1 MSKRLKEV
9 DYEFWGTYITLPY
22 PTCHM
27 AIRTLHTTNRTVKKN
42 IFLTTN
48 ANRIKTYLFAQ
59 KYLLSIYN
67 GPYVPGIALH
77 PRDKISPWC
86 LQFGITLAGEHLGNH
101 LGNLRHHSLTHD
113 LQYCSKHK
121 LLPGKITHVGEAS
134 NLPEC
139 SIPPWDSA
147 FYGLLQ
153 LDQKKS
159 NFGRCHN

>member
-27 AIRTLHTTNRTVKKN
+27 AIRTLHTTNRTVKKKCLPYN
-42 IFLTTN
+42 QCKQDKN
-48 ANRIKTYLFAQ
+48 LFICP
-59 KYLLSIYN
+59 KISVSIYN